1 MNCRRPSS
9 AARGA
14 RSEAGWRLHRS
25 DRMCSHWNGEAV
37 MKHGFTPV
45 SARFLRLTRRGR
57 RINCKKGKK
66 DLETEGFHDF
76 QAASMPIF
84 SATAP
89 ERVGLIPV
97 WANGNGAGSAQERVD
112 GSREAEKDASL
123 DFCPLRGVTSS
134 VGPEGLGL
142 GGSVIFAQSWSSD
155 PVLPPDPNGWPRR
168 VEACPSSSQPRL
180 RIPQVL
186 DLAMTSGPT
195 RTCASRLSCVASGDS
210 GQRDPG
216 GDATRILGRTGTTR
230 LHGQGVTGA
239 PDSLPAQPLHW
250 FAAVA
255 RFDSSSP
262 HGIAVR
268 GNQEKTR

>member
-1 MNCRRPSS
+1 MDSRRRSS
-9 AARGA
+9 AASGA
-14 RSEAGWRLHRS
+14 RSGAGWRLHRS
-25 DRMCSHWNGEAV
+25 GRMCSHWNDEAV

-76 QAASMPIF
+76 QAASMPIS
-84 SATAP
+84 SAAAP
-89 ERVGLIPV
+89 EQIGLNPV
-97 WANGNGAGSAQERVD
+97 WANGNRAGSAQERVD
-112 GSREAEKDASL
+112 RSREAEKDAFL
-123 DFCPLRGVTSS
+123 DFCPLRGVSSS
-134 VGPEGLGL
+134 VGLEGLGL
-142 GGSVIFAQSWSSD
+142 GGSVILAQSWSSG
-155 PVLPPDPNGWPRR
+155 PVLPPDPNGWPRCDE
-168 VEACPSSSQPRL
+168 VCPSSVEPRL

-186 DLAMTSGPT
+186 DLAMTSCPT
-195 RTCASRLSCVASGDS
+195 QTCASPPSCVASGDS
-210 GQRDPG
+210 DPRDRG
-216 GDATRILGRTGTTR
+216 GVVTQILGRTRSTP
-230 LHGQGVTGA
+230 LHGKGVAGA

-250 FAAVA
+250 FSAVA